1 LIFSIL
7 LVGCHKLVAT
17 TQINPDGSGK
27 FRTEVGFSAE
37 ERENLE
43 KESNKPD
50 DFCNTAE
57 TPPNITVTEEQRE
70 DETWCITTASFNDLD
85 ELRDLYQQREG
96 LTINHLEIIGGTL
109 YYDIE
114 IDTLSEDSS
123 FSTLSEITWTVI
135 LPDIAMNHNADR
147 ANGSMITWAPASKS
161 GVINMS
167 AQSRIPEDEVKSPI
181 CGTTSFMGVVALL
194 IHLKQKKRI

>member
-1 LIFSIL
+1 M
-7 LVGCHKLVAT
+7 
-17 TQINPDGSGK
+17 
-27 FRTEVGFSAE
+27 
-37 ERENLE
+37 E
-43 KESNKPD
+43 KESNNSD
-50 DFCNTAE
+50 DFCNTSE

-70 DETWCITTASFNDLD
+70 DDTWCITTASFNNLD
-85 ELRDLYQQREG
+85 ELRELYQQRAG
-96 LTINHLEIIGGTL
+96 LTINSLEVIGGTL
-109 YYDIE
+109 YYDID

-135 LPDIAMNHNADR
+135 FPDTAMNHNADR
-147 ANGSMITWAPASKS
+147 ANGNMLTWAPASKS

-167 AQSRIPEDEVKSPI
+167 AQSRIPEDGVNSPI